1 MGRTPATPLPHGVMT
16 TMDTMAEYRV
26 PAHAGQGL
34 VEAKGSRFYARAV
47 PAADEDAVRAALD
60 AARTEHPT
68 ATHHAYAYRLGPD
81 GTTSRYSDDGEPGGT
96 AGRPIMDTLLHAGLV
111 DAVVVVSRVF
121 GGVLLG
127 AGGLVRA
134 YGGAAVAAVRAAGVT
149 VMRPHLRL
157 DIAVSYDLLG
167 AIEQE
172 LRRAALHPLDT
183 VYAANVTV
191 AVLVPVEDVPA
202 LRARLADI
210 TAGRA
215 RITMADAPVAATRDS
230 A

>member
-1 MGRTPATPLPHGVMT
+1 
-16 TMDTMAEYRV
+16 MAEYRV

-34 VEAKGSRFYARAV
+34 VEAKESRFYARAA
-47 PAADEDAVRAALD
+47 PAADEGAVRAVLD
-60 AARTEHPT
+60 AARTEHP
-68 ATHHAYAYRLGPD
+68 AANHHAYAYRLGPD

-96 AGRPIMDTLLHAGLV
+96 AGRPIMDALLHAGLV
-111 DAVVVVSRVF
+111 DAVVVVSRIF

-127 AGGLVRA
+127 SGGLARA

-157 DIAVSYDLLG
+157 GVAVPYDLLG
-167 AIEQE
+167 AIEQD
-172 LRRAALHPLDT
+172 LHPLDA
-183 VYAANVTV
+183 VYAANVNV
-191 AVLVPVEDVPA
+191 AVLVPVADVPA
-202 LRARLADI
+202 LRARLADV

-215 RITMADAPVAATRDS
+215 RVTVADAPVAATRDT

>member
-1 MGRTPATPLPHGVMT
+1 MNTMN

-34 VEAKGSRFYARAV
+34 VEAKGSRFYARAA
-47 PAADEDAVRAALD
+47 PAADEGAVRAVLD
-60 AARTEHPT
+60 AARTEHP
-68 ATHHAYAYRLGPD
+68 AANHHTYAYRLGPD

-96 AGRPIMDTLLHAGLV
+96 AGRPIMDALLHAGLV
-111 DAVVVVSRVF
+111 DAVVVVSRIF

-127 AGGLVRA
+127 SGGLARA

-157 DIAVSYDLLG
+157 DIAVAYDLLG

-172 LRRAALHPLDT
+172 LRRADLHPLDA
-183 VYAANVTV
+183 VYAANVNV
-191 AVLVPVEDVPA
+191 AVLVPVADVPA
-202 LRARLADI
+202 LRARLADV

-215 RITMADAPVAATRDS
+215 RVTVADAPVAATRDT